1 MFELE
6 DDIKRLYGI
15 KLSKYIKNGIEVSDE
30 LDSVLYVEAIREIVA
45 LNYINERTWLNGII
59 KNKLWKW

>member
-45 LNYINERTWLNGII
+45 LNYINERT
-59 KNKLWKW
+59 